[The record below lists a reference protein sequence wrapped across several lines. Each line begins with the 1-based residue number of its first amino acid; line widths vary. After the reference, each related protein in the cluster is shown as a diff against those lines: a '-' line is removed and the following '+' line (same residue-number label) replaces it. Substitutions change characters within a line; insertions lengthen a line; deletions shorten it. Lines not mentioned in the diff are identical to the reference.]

1 MTQNSGSIADR
12 LDRLAEKG
20 STKWI
25 EDGNYRQVNSAWLRK
40 SALIALR
47 ILRVLRDKGISQKD
61 FAALLGVTPQYVSKV
76 LKGQEN
82 LSLETICRIE
92 EKLGIAFIVVPELFS
107 TQQIST
113 SVSSENGNIYSY
125 RAIKVVEEKLE
136 LEPCVFESNND
147 HHQYAA

>member
-25 EDGNYRQVNSAWLRK
+25 EVGNYRQANNVWLRK

-47 ILRVLRDKGISQKD
+47 ILRVLRDKGITQKD
-61 FAALLGVTPQYVSKV
+61 FAALLGVTPQYVSKI

-92 EKLGIAFIVVPELFS
+92 AVLEIALVEVVQLDLHLK
-107 TQQIST
+107 
-113 SVSSENGNIYSY
+113 
-125 RAIKVVEEKLE
+125 KVADYVAEQGEGYGTVAPGSL
-136 LEPCVFESNND
+136 D
-147 HHQYAA
+147 